1 MDIRN
6 PIGLLFTLLGILL
19 TGAGLFGGAD
29 ATRAKT
35 ITETI
40 NINLWWG
47 LVLLVFGVGML
58 VLAFRARRKE

>member
-19 TGAGLFGGAD
+19 TGAGLFGGAE
-29 ATRAKT
+29 ATKAKT
-35 ITETI
+35 ITETV

-47 LVLLVFGVGML
+47 LVLLVFGVVML
-58 VLAFRARRKE
+58 ALAFRARKQD

>member
-19 TGAGLFGGAD
+19 TGAGLFGD
-29 ATRAKT
+29 DTATKAKT
-35 ITETI
+35 IAEVI